1 VEQGVVRLWNTI
13 LPGKQQHKRGYLII
27 SPFQAMARALSC
39 QVLNGLS
46 MLRNY
51 FLIAWRNFKRH
62 KGFSFINVLGL
73 SIGMAACLLILQ
85 YVTFQTSFDD
95 FHAHAPRLYRMV
107 LGKDVPGRWVPPH
120 GLAPLLRQ
128 EFPQVEQVS
137 RMEPKSGVV
146 GVGKAFFSEDKMYWV
161 DPSFLTMFSFPLQK
175 GDPASA
181 LSQPLTVVIS
191 PAIARK
197 YFGDAD
203 PMGKTLTLDGEATLR
218 VTGVLEEVPSYSH
231 LQFDFL
237 LSYVSLDREYQQ
249 KDWGSRGIPTYVLLR
264 EGANPRVLEHALPRV
279 VKRHT
284 SDTKDYGSFWLQP
297 LQDIHLST
305 EIQEG
310 SNVDPKMLYFLLLLA
325 LFILVIA
332 WINYINLSTARATE
346 RAREVGVRK
355 AMGANRPQLLR
366 QFMLE
371 SVLLNALAILLAFT
385 LVQLSL
391 PSFRELTGLALSLTL
406 WQAPLFW
413 VGLATLFI
421 LGTVLSGLY
430 PALVLSAF
438 HPVTVLK
445 GSGTGSSWRRGMG
458 LRQVLVVFQFTA
470 CIVLMAGT
478 AAVYLQ
484 TEYMRNQDL
493 GINIEHTLVLE
504 GPPIAGDSATR
515 ATRWQV
521 FKQALQQM
529 GTVRSVTASSA
540 LPSKSF
546 NSWSYTSLV
555 GAPPAADTKPHT
567 YAIMSVDAN
576 FFGTLELRL
585 LAGRIFSDQ
594 FATDQETVILNEEA
608 ARKLGFTNPAQA
620 IGRQIDL
627 GQKRTI
633 IGVIKNY
640 HHDGLKNDYFQTLFL
655 LDPTPSNYF
664 SLKIATGNQPARQ
677 IAQTLA
683 AVEKQWKRIY
693 PGNPFSYFFLNE
705 SFDAQYRADQQLG
718 RTVALFAFLTIL
730 VACLGLFGLASFT
743 TAQRTKEIGIR
754 KALGASL
761 SSILLLL
768 SKDYVKLVLLA
779 SLLALPLAYW
789 SINKWLENYAFDF
802 HVSPWLFI
810 LPAAA
815 VLVVALLTVSYR
827 TLKAARQNPVE
838 ALRYE

>member
-1 VEQGVVRLWNTI
+1 
-13 LPGKQQHKRGYLII
+13 
-27 SPFQAMARALSC
+27 
-39 QVLNGLS
+39 

-51 FLIAWRNFKRH
+51 FLIAWRNFRRH

-95 FHAHAPRLYRMV
+95 FHAYAPRLYRVV
-107 LGKDVPGRWVPPH
+107 LGKDVPGRWVTPH

-128 EFPQVEQVS
+128 EFPQVERVS
-137 RMEPKSGVV
+137 RMEPKAGVV
-146 GVGKAFFSEDKMYWV
+146 RVGNSLFSEEKMYWV

-175 GDPASA
+175 GDPSSA

-191 PAIARK
+191 PAIAQK

-203 PMGKTLTLDGEATLR
+203 PVGKEITLDGEATLR
-218 VTGVLEEVPSYSH
+218 ITGVLEELPSYSH

-237 LSYVSLDREYQQ
+237 LSYVTLSREYHQ
-249 KDWGSRGIPTYVLLR
+249 KNWGSRGIPTYVLLR
-264 EGANPRVLEHALPRV
+264 EGVNPRTLEQALPRA

-284 SDTKDYGSFWLQP
+284 SETKDYQSFWLQP

-305 EIQEG
+305 ETKEDG
-310 SNVDPKMLYFLLLLA
+310 NVDPTMLYFLLLLA

-355 AMGANRPQLLR
+355 AMGANRYQLLR
-366 QFMLE
+366 QFLLE

-391 PSFRELTGLALSLTL
+391 PSFRQLTGLALSLTL

-413 VGLATLFI
+413 VGLAGLFVV
-421 LGTVLSGLY
+421 GTVLSGLY

-438 HPVTVLK
+438 QPVAVLK
-445 GSGTGSSWRRGMG
+445 GSGTGSGWRRGIG
-458 LRQVLVVFQFTA
+458 LRQALVVFQFTA
-470 CIVLMAGT
+470 CIVLMVGT

-515 ATRWQV
+515 AARWQV
-521 FKQALQQM
+521 FKQALQQL
-529 GTVRSVTASSA
+529 GTVHGVTASSA
-540 LPSKSF
+540 LPSRGF

-555 GAPPAADTKPHT
+555 GTPQAADTKLHT
-567 YAIMSVDAN
+567 YAIVSVDPN
-576 FFGTLELRL
+576 FFLTLGLRL
-585 LAGRIFSDQ
+585 LTGRTFSDQ
-594 FATDQETVILNEEA
+594 LVTDRETAILNEEA

-620 IGRQIDL
+620 LGRQIALDK
-627 GQKRTI
+627 KRTI
-633 IGVIKNY
+633 IGVIRNY
-640 HHDGLKNDYFQTLFL
+640 HHDQLKNDYFQTIFL
-655 LDPTPSNYF
+655 PDPTPSQYF
-664 SLKIATGNQPARQ
+664 TLKLATGSQPARQ
-677 IAQTLA
+677 IAQTLS
-683 AVEKQWKRIY
+683 AVEKQWKQIY
-693 PGNPFSYFFLNE
+693 PGNPFEYFFLNE
-705 SFDAQYRADQQLG
+705 SFEAQYRADQQLG
-718 RTVALFAFLTIL
+718 QTVALFAFLTIL

-743 TAQRTKEIGIR
+743 ATQRTKEIGIR

-761 SSILLLL
+761 PGILLLL
-768 SKDYVKLVLLA
+768 SKDYVKLMLLA
-779 SLLALPLAYW
+779 NLLAWPLAYW

-810 LPAAA
+810 LPAAG
-815 VLVVALLTVSYR
+815 VLMVALLTVSYQ
-827 TLKAARQNPVE
+827 TLKAARQNPVK